1 MNAPTRK
8 QRPHVFAALIA
19 LGVAAIILFAAQ
31 RILIHVEHTTIA
43 STAPESFGLKNQGL
57 AFQRAAAHSPN
68 VLPIYGSSEL
78 LQPAASERGDNFF
91 RTAPTGFQLSPVGG
105 EGATPLAMLQRVAA
119 LDSDLRGKK
128 LAVSLSPG
136 WFFSVKPGWSAY
148 AGNFSPMAASEMIFG
163 TVLDF
168 HLKRKIASRMLDYS
182 SLLENRPLLEFA
194 LRCLASGRRVDRI
207 LFYGLWPAGKMQNV
221 LLELLDH
228 LAALDYFRH
237 EMKAPPRLH
246 AEAVDWRK
254 LIAKVS
260 ETAAAEGDEVKKT
273 SSSDSQI
280 IASPGDA
287 AFRADMN
294 TSPAWID
301 LELLLHTLAS
311 VHARP
316 LILSMPI
323 PRDFYKYGDV
333 SRAAREDY
341 YRKLHALVQ
350 RYHFA
355 VVEFEGHDEDWAFLL
370 RHSSHLTVKGWVYY
384 DRALD
389 DFFHD
394 RVPES

>member
-1 MNAPTRK
+1 
-8 QRPHVFAALIA
+8 
-19 LGVAAIILFAAQ
+19 
-31 RILIHVEHTTIA
+31 
-43 STAPESFGLKNQGL
+43 
-57 AFQRAAAHSPN
+57 
-68 VLPIYGSSEL
+68 
-78 LQPAASERGDNFF
+78 
-91 RTAPTGFQLSPVGG
+91 
-105 EGATPLAMLQRVAA
+105 
-119 LDSDLRGKK
+119 
-128 LAVSLSPG
+128 
-136 WFFSVKPGWSAY
+136 
-148 AGNFSPMAASEMIFG
+148 
-163 TVLDF
+163 LDF

-246 AEAVDWRK
+246 AEAVDWQK

-280 IASPGDA
+280 IASSGDA

-316 LILSMPI
+316 LILS
-323 PRDFYKYGDV
+323 
-333 SRAAREDY
+333 
-341 YRKLHALVQ
+341 
-350 RYHFA
+350 
-355 VVEFEGHDEDWAFLL
+355 
-370 RHSSHLTVKGWVYY
+370 
-384 DRALD
+384 
-389 DFFHD
+389 
-394 RVPES
+394 